1 MSRLTNDSASAGERR
16 SMRMARLAE
25 PRGLTIILFAVLC
38 WVMAGFALADPELSP
53 TEFLGGAKVLFVVFA
68 VLMTLIAGF
77 NLWRLRSARD

>member
-1 MSRLTNDSASAGERR
+1 MSKSTDNSASASERR
-16 SMRMARLAE
+16 ALRIERLAE
-25 PRGLTIILFAVLC
+25 LRGLTITLFAVLT

>member
-1 MSRLTNDSASAGERR
+1 MSKSNNNSASVSDRR
-16 SMRMARLAE
+16 TTRMERLAE
-25 PRGLTIILFAVLC
+25 LRGLTVVLFAVLT
-38 WVMAGFALADPELSP
+38 WVMAGFALADPELSS